1 MSAPSKQ
8 LPIVDSTTPPDG
20 TVKVADPNP
29 SLSPEMVKAQLA
41 VSDPQLASA
50 VIEGPVYD
58 GDTATYTFT
67 RSVGTKG

>member
-1 MSAPSKQ
+1 MSIEKQ
-8 LPIVDSTTPPDG
+8 P
-20 TVKVADPNP
+20 VKRVFKFNNRTYPDPNP

>member
-1 MSAPSKQ
+1 MAIEKKNITRKFRFNGRNYP
-8 LPIVDSTTPPDG
+8 
-20 TVKVADPNP
+20 DPNP
-29 SLSPEMVKAQLA
+29 DLSPEMVKTQLA

-50 VIEGPVYD
+50 VIEGPVYE